1 MCTKSNEDVEIQVR
15 SKTQKTDD
23 KNDTAPQTQP
33 GTVLPNWAEEKPL
46 PSLSMSKAARS
57 CTALSSTLTLQAL
70 PAIPNCG
77 PIPPDPQLSF
87 QGARGLTPSS
97 TKSTLANWDA
107 PAVACFRF
115 VI

>member
-1 MCTKSNEDVEIQVR
+1 MCTKSNEDAEIQVR

-33 GTVLPNWAEEKPL
+33 GTLLPNWAEEKPL
-46 PSLSMSKAARS
+46 PSLYTPKGARS
-57 CTALSSTLTLQAL
+57 CTALSPTLTLQAL
-70 PAIPNCG
+70 PAIHNRG
-77 PIPPDPQLSF
+77 PLPPVPQLSF

-115 VI
+115 AI